1 MGHTTTFFYLERT
14 IKTGKTVRQ
23 FNREFVAKQFYL
35 FHIFQTSN
43 AFGNYSDNVI
53 PGDVKVFDG
62 EMRSPTDS
70 EGDADILLR
79 VKKTKIHGK
88 LDDWLE
94 STRNSPCSWSGI
106 LCDHRNSKVISV
118 NLSSFDISGDFPAD
132 FCMIS
137 TLRFLDVSDNMLGG
151 SVSSESLS
159 LCSGLFRVDLSSNFL
174 VGNLPEFS
182 LPFLNLRTLDLSYNN
197 FSGDIPASFANL
209 SRLQFRSPEI

>member
-70 EGDADILLR
+70 VMELKALDFEKRDKFGSFTPPRREIENPYFRPISSYTCHSSEDEF
-79 VKKTKIHGK
+79 VPEKTEYS
-88 LDDWLE
+88 LDDDDNE
-94 STRNSPCSWSGI
+94 CI
-106 LCDHRNSKVISV
+106 
-118 NLSSFDISGDFPAD
+118 
-132 FCMIS
+132 
-137 TLRFLDVSDNMLGG
+137 FLD
-151 SVSSESLS
+151 
-159 LCSGLFRVDLSSNFL
+159 
-174 VGNLPEFS
+174 EFGV
-182 LPFLNLRTLDLSYNN
+182 FDG
-197 FSGDIPASFANL
+197 FF
-209 SRLQFRSPEI
+209 